1 MEKLINGKDNPL
13 VIPFS
18 KAVRVGNFKLW
29 RSNYALVHGKEKA
42 IIECVNVS
50 SIDGSWMVR
59 IPSTSA
65 MYGFIC
71 NQYATTDPNIKEN
84 ILGMVF
90 TNFYNIVNTPSPVL
104 HDSLFFLVEMMSF
117 PYLILSEEEM
127 GRRMAE
133 GLRADGMSDEKAN
146 EHITKMLEYRR
157 KLWELIEKKKDAF
170 IADYELQ
177 QAERRN
183 NASESKKE
191 MEQEELAEEA
201 MKNLN

>member
-1 MEKLINGKDNPL
+1 MEKLINNKENPL
-13 VIPFS
+13 VIPFG

-29 RSNYALVHGKEKA
+29 RSNFALVSGREKS
-42 IIECVNVS
+42 IIECVDVS
-50 SIDGSWMVR
+50 TIDGSWYVR

-65 MYGFIC
+65 MYGTIC
-71 NQYATTDPNIKEN
+71 NGYATTDESIREN
-84 ILGMVF
+84 FLGMIF
-90 TNFYNIVNTPSPVL
+90 TNMYNVSIIPSEAL
-104 HDSLFFLVEMMSF
+104 HDAFSFLVEMMSF

-133 GLRADGMSDEKAN
+133 GLRADGMDDEKAN
-146 EHITKMLEYRR
+146 EHITKMLDYRR

-183 NASESKKE
+183 NAAESQKE

-201 MKNLN
+201 LKNLN